1 MNNFCINCGAK
12 IEKDYNYCINCGTK
26 IDKSYGKQNDSSLKS
41 ATGNAEKAGIPKE
54 NKIKIENNEMT
65 HGGYC
70 SFNCRHYHEE
80 FLDSY
85 GGIVGDFDGAGY
97 VEYYCNLGHSIVHG
111 RFCKDYE

>member
-1 MNNFCINCGAK
+1 
-12 IEKDYNYCINCGTK
+12 
-26 IDKSYGKQNDSSLKS
+26 
-41 ATGNAEKAGIPKE
+41 
-54 NKIKIENNEMT
+54 MT